1 MCFDMKNKT
10 SVNIVQLEICDHL
23 KLYSFLWKHIISTS
37 V

>member
-23 KLYSFLWKHIISTS
+23 YLFLWKHIISTS